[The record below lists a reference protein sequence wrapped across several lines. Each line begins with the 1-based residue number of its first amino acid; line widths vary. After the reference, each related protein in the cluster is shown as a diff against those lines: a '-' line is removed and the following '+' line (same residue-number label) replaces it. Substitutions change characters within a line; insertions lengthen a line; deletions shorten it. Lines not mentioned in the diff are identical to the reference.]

1 MVKMKQFMT
10 KAYLLITGLI
20 ALFVV
25 QTGSAYS
32 SPDEGLREENPKG
45 FVICERIKRQGI
57 CEEYRLNTLSATDK
71 QLITK
76 HCTVG
81 ARCPTEDRIGYCVR
95 YKDPDGLVF
104 DKHYYRGTGKKHDWD
119 ATTIEETCI
128 NSGGKFFEG

>member
-10 KAYLLITGLI
+10 KAYLLIIGLI
-20 ALFVV
+20 SLFVV
-25 QTGSAYS
+25 QTGIARS
-32 SPDEGLREENPKG
+32 SSDGALKEDPKG

-57 CEEYRLNTLSATDK
+57 CEEYRLNMLSATDR

-81 ARCPTEDRIGYCVR
+81 ARCPEEGRIGYCVR
-95 YKDPDGLVF
+95 YKDPDDLVF
-104 DKHYYRGTGKKHDWD
+104 DKHYYYGTEKKHDWD

-128 NSGGKFFEG
+128 NSGGKYHEG